1 MLETVVGQKNLPRY
15 FAQVYEMT
23 KKMNTGRLDFEL
35 PDGRIFRA
43 HGKNPGPADK
53 GHKKGSKSRVGRKI

>member
-35 PDGRIFRA
+35 PDGRVFRA
-43 HGKNPGPADK
+43 NGKNL
-53 GHKKGSKSRVGRKI
+53 SKLSYFQDFFI